1 MWARRRRLFKRFGH
15 HRKVAGYFEQ
25 NSVRNWRDAGNR
37 IAEAFID
44 WLKFSPYVNDAEVG
58 ELAASLSQKVL
69 GGFDGAAPNSA
80 LLAVRIDRQQAQIA
94 SARILDL
101 HINAADELG
110 AFFEQQ
116 EFPAFEERVHFFRVY
131 AIAVNDGFSTT
142 NAVLIRRTSASVSAL
157 FASRTRYSA
166 DDSGE
171 EVALAIMIGAVS
183 SKKSGKN
190 CLPRKSRCRAKLF
203 FDA

>member
-80 LLAVRIDRQQAQIA
+80 LLAVRIDRQQAEIA

-101 HINAADELG
+101 RVNATDELR
-110 AFFEQQ
+110 ALFEQQ
-116 EFPAFEERVHFFRVY
+116 EFPGFEERAHFFRVY
-131 AIAVNDGFSTT
+131 AITVNDGPFDDERCVDQTHQR
-142 NAVLIRRTSASVSAL
+142 ISV
-157 FASRTRYSA
+157 
-166 DDSGE
+166 
-171 EVALAIMIGAVS
+171 GAV
-183 SKKSGKN
+183 
-190 CLPRKSRCRAKLF
+190 C
-203 FDA
+203 

>member
-80 LLAVRIDRQQAQIA
+80 LLAVRIDRQQAEIA

-116 EFPAFEERVHFFRVY
+116 EFPAFMRSPSMM
-131 AIAVNDGFSTT
+131 GFSTT

-190 CLPRKSRCRAKLF
+190 CLPRKSCCGAKLF